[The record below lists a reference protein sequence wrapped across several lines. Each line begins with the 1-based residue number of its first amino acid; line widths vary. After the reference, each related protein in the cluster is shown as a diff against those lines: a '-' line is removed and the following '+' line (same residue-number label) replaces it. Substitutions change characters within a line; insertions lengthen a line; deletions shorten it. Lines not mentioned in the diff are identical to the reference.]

1 MAEGLQQFYRKKH
14 RHLNSFLDNEKKK
27 KRRKQDLHKFEKMK
41 KLTNC
46 LGLAMTMDIDA
57 DFLQQVFFEIVFKF
71 GNILDDNVNRL
82 YTTNFPGFVTVI
94 EI

>member
-1 MAEGLQQFYRKKH
+1 
-14 RHLNSFLDNEKKK
+14 
-27 KRRKQDLHKFEKMK
+27 
-41 KLTNC
+41 
-46 LGLAMTMDIDA
+46 MDIDP

-71 GNILDDNVNRL
+71 GNIQDDNVNRL